1 MECSHCYVDYF
12 LPLQSLYYLRLPD
25 VGIRAMTQS
34 KVVPLSPEKK
44 SKYIRILNQFIS
56 NTFVIILLLFHLNG
70 PVNGL
75 VNN

>member
-25 VGIRAMTQS
+25 VGIGAMTQS

-44 SKYIRILNQFIS
+44 IKIYTYFESVYIKYICNYLTFIS
-56 NTFVIILLLFHLNG
+56 PKWTSEWTSE
-70 PVNGL
+70 
-75 VNN
+75 

>member
-25 VGIRAMTQS
+25 VGIGAMTQS

-44 SKYIRILNQFIS
+44 FKYIRILNQFI
-56 NTFVIILLLFHLNG
+56 
-70 PVNGL
+70 
-75 VNN
+75 

>member
-1 MECSHCYVDYF
+1 MSHLSRVSNSQTMECSHCYVDYF

-44 SKYIRILNQFIS
+44 I
-56 NTFVIILLLFHLNG
+56 
-70 PVNGL
+70 
-75 VNN
+75 

>member
-25 VGIRAMTQS
+25 VGIGAMTQS

-44 SKYIRILNQFIS
+44 NLNTVYIRILNQFI
-56 NTFVIILLLFHLNG
+56 
-70 PVNGL
+70 
-75 VNN
+75 